1 MDMETISDAPR
12 PTSGPWCPQ
21 PVRRAC
27 QIHQWNDLTFL
38 HWRYDPDRVQRL
50 LPAGLEV
57 ETFDGS
63 AWLGLV
69 PFRMQVTLPHAP
81 TVAWVSHFPETNV
94 RTYVTGPDGS
104 TGVWFL
110 SLDAS
115 RLGAVVVARTT
126 YHLPYYWSRMRV
138 SQMGPVISYASRR
151 RLPGP
156 GGARCRAAVEIGD
169 PYLPGEASDLEHW
182 LTARWRLYSSTPDG
196 LRHALADHPPW
207 PLHHAQLLHL
217 DEDLVTAVGLPAP
230 VGPPLVHWS
239 PGVEVRI
246 GLPTRTRAHTPAR

>member
-1 MDMETISDAPR
+1 M
-12 PTSGPWCPQ
+12 
-21 PVRRAC
+21 
-27 QIHQWNDLTFL
+27 
-38 HWRYDPDRVQRL
+38 
-50 LPAGLEV
+50 
-57 ETFDGS
+57 
-63 AWLGLV
+63 
-69 PFRMQVTLPHAP
+69 
-81 TVAWVSHFPETNV
+81 

-156 GGARCRAAVEIGD
+156 GGARFQAAVEIGD

-246 GLPTRTRAHTPAR
+246 GLPTCTRARRPAERVGPPGPRGSPGRPGLGGTVLAMSEQAEAAVHRPVLGDRRRGARCTARSPPPVPRTR